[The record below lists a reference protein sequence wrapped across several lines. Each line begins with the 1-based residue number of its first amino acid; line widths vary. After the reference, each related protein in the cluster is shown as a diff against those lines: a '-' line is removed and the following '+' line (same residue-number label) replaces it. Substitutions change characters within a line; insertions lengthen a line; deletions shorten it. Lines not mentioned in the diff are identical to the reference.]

1 MSKAWAGVFFFGFLG
16 VCGAATAAIEHE
28 VPRLTLYVS
37 GTSSDTWNAKDFSC
51 DSEQQSSCYVMAI
64 GYGYGYTLRNPQ
76 CTFDGPIRFHGRDG
90 SVTEIPIESWE
101 KTFDGVSAGMGHY
114 VVFKLAYRD
123 RGQGNLYNG
132 WTEFPGGECSMT
144 VVQDVPG
151 VNVLVYPTFMQV
163 QGGGYAR
170 MTPSVP
176 LRLYADSSRYEFN
189 VYTYRS
195 VVVSADGSDS
205 AKIMGRERRYMNI
218 PLQVSLRG
226 GSDAGDKF
234 IIEDERGA
242 YRVGS
247 DLIWRDTEFL
257 RVRANRDYNWS
268 YGAKPESINIDVSI
282 P

>member
-1 MSKAWAGVFFFGFLG
+1 
-16 VCGAATAAIEHE
+16 
-28 VPRLTLYVS
+28 
-37 GTSSDTWNAKDFSC
+37 
-51 DSEQQSSCYVMAI
+51 
-64 GYGYGYTLRNPQ
+64 
-76 CTFDGPIRFHGRDG
+76 
-90 SVTEIPIESWE
+90 
-101 KTFDGVSAGMGHY
+101 
-114 VVFKLAYRD
+114 
-123 RGQGNLYNG
+123 
-132 WTEFPGGECSMT
+132 MT